1 MKGTLH
7 ASVSSVASKI
17 RPVTKTSISE
27 DIAAQII
34 DLISRGE
41 LQPGQRLPS
50 ERELCEHFGASRSS
64 LREALRCLSIVGV
77 LNAQVRN
84 GTSVATDGRRFLRK
98 IVEWRLITE
107 RHNVENLME
116 VRIAI
121 EGVSA
126 ANAALR
132 ATELDKKKFRS
143 LLDEMK
149 RARKDA
155 KRFAV
160 LDVEFHV
167 ELANASGNTLVFD
180 LVSMI
185 RAHLVRVLPTVLQL
199 PNALPL
205 STREHVAI
213 VEAIEQQD
221 AAGARAA
228 MHAHLE
234 AVLRRYRNAYKE
246 GKSAPNG
253 QKQPADSRRRKLQSH
268 PLHRRHNSADPGPA
282 HFSVPA
288 GEIDLH
294 HL

>member
-1 MKGTLH
+1 MKNLSH
-7 ASVSSVASKI
+7 ANESSVASKI
-17 RPVTKTSISE
+17 RPVKKTSIS
-27 DIAAQII
+27 DAIATQII

-84 GTSVATDGRRFLRK
+84 GTSVAADGGKFLRK

-107 RHNVENLME
+107 RHNIENLME
-116 VRIAI
+116 VRIAL

-132 ATELDKKKFRS
+132 ATAEDKKKFNV
-143 LLDEMK
+143 LVEEMK
-149 RARKDA
+149 DAAKDA

-160 LDVEFHV
+160 LDVDFHIA
-167 ELANASGNTLVFD
+167 LASASGNTLVFD

-185 RAHLVRVLPTVLQL
+185 RGHLVQVLPKVLQL

-205 STREHVAI
+205 STREHIAI
-213 VEAIEQQD
+213 LEAIERRD
-221 AAGARAA
+221 AEGARSA

-234 AVLRRYRNAYKE
+234 AVLRRYRNAYGGS
-246 GKSAPNG
+246 GKAASRTRKKSPNG
-253 QKQPADSRRRKLQSH
+253 R
-268 PLHRRHNSADPGPA
+268 N
-282 HFSVPA
+282 
-288 GEIDLH
+288 
-294 HL
+294 

>member
-1 MKGTLH
+1 MTRTPIP
-7 ASVSSVASKI
+7 ANQSSVALKI
-17 RPVTKTSISE
+17 RPVTKTSISDE
-27 DIAAQII
+27 IATQII

-50 ERELCEHFGASRSS
+50 ERELCEHFDASRST

-84 GTSVATDGRRFLRK
+84 GTSVAADGGMFLRK

-107 RHNVENLME
+107 RHNVEDLME
-116 VRIAI
+116 VRIAL

-132 ATELDKKKFRS
+132 ATEEDKKKFKH

-149 RARKDA
+149 HVAGDA

-160 LDVEFHV
+160 LDVEFHIA
-167 ELANASGNTLVFD
+167 LASSSGNTLVFD

-185 RAHLVRVLPTVLQL
+185 RGHLVRVLPRVLQL

-205 STREHVAI
+205 STREHVVI
-213 VEAIEQQD
+213 VEAIRRRD
-221 AAGARAA
+221 AEAARTA
-228 MHAHLE
+228 MQAHLE
-234 AVLRRYRNAYKE
+234 AVLRRYRNAYKVA
-246 GKSAPNG
+246 GKSAGSAKGKSSPRRG
-253 QKQPADSRRRKLQSH
+253 KSR
-268 PLHRRHNSADPGPA
+268 
-282 HFSVPA
+282 
-288 GEIDLH
+288 
-294 HL
+294 